1 MTEAFFA
8 RQTMKEE
15 GRVMPLD
22 WTPLI
27 EVIKQ
32 NQRFLLTT
40 HIRPDADGLGSLL
53 ALAEALEARG
63 KEVRRI
69 VASSWPPRYD
79 FLDPKKT
86 IERFTL
92 PGDTWRGPDVVII
105 LDTATWNQL
114 GDFATFLQQLPA
126 TKVVIDHHVSW
137 DEMGA
142 LRFTDTSAEATGRLV
157 VEVIAALGVPLTPS
171 MAQHLFGALATDTG
185 WFRHSNTTAAT
196 FGLAQK
202 LLAAGAKPTPLYE
215 QLYEQS
221 TLSRMRLMGTVLSR
235 LQLVDEDRVA
245 FTYVER
251 GDYQTTGANPP
262 DTEDLV
268 NFTRTITGVE
278 VGIFFMEQ
286 PRGGVKIS
294 LRSRSRVDVAAVAKQ
309 FGGGGHR
316 QASGAIVEGSL
327 PDVQAQ
333 VLAAVHLALICD

>member
-1 MTEAFFA
+1 
-8 RQTMKEE
+8 
-15 GRVMPLD
+15 MPLD
-22 WTPLI
+22 WTPLVN
-27 EVIKQ
+27 VIKQ

-53 ALAEALEARG
+53 ALSEALQGRG
-63 KEVRRI
+63 KEVRRV

-79 FLDPKKT
+79 FLDPAKT

-92 PGDTWRGPDVVII
+92 PGDIGSPDVVII

-114 GDFATFLQQLPA
+114 GDFGTLLPRLSA
-126 TKVVIDHHVSW
+126 AKVVIDHPVSW

-142 LRFTDTSAEATGRLV
+142 LRFTDTSAEETGRLV
-157 VEVIAALGVPLTPS
+157 HEVIGALGVSLTPS
-171 MAQHLFGALATDTG
+171 MAHHLFAAVATDTG

-196 FGLAQK
+196 FALAEK
-202 LLAAGAKPTPLYE
+202 LVAAGARPTPLYE

-221 TLSRMRLMGTVLSR
+221 TLPRMRLTGTVLSR
-235 LQLVDEDRVA
+235 LEVVDEGRVA
-245 FTYVER
+245 MTYVQR
-251 GDYQTTGANPP
+251 DDYGTTGANPP

-268 NFTRTITGVE
+268 NFTRAIVGVE

-286 PRGGVKIS
+286 PRGGVKVS
-294 LRSRSRVDVAAVAKQ
+294 LRSRSRVDVAAVAKS

-327 PDVQAQ
+327 AEVRAR
-333 VLAAVHLALICD
+333 VLAAVHRALE

>member
-1 MTEAFFA
+1 
-8 RQTMKEE
+8 
-15 GRVMPLD
+15 MPLD
-22 WTPLI
+22 WAPLVK
-27 EVIKQ
+27 VIKQ

-53 ALAEALEARG
+53 ALSEALHGQG
-63 KEVRRI
+63 KEVRRV

-79 FLDPKKT
+79 FLDPAKT

-92 PGDTWRGPDVVII
+92 PGDIGVCDVVII

-114 GDFATFLQQLPA
+114 GDFATLLPQLSA
-126 TKVVIDHHVSW
+126 VKVVIDHHVSW

-157 VEVIAALGVPLTPS
+157 HEVIGALGVPLTPS
-171 MAQHLFGALATDTG
+171 MSHHLFAAVATDTG

-196 FGLAQK
+196 FALAEK
-202 LLAAGAKPTPLYE
+202 LVAAGARPTPLYE

-221 TLSRMRLMGTVLSR
+221 TLPRMRLTGTVLSR
-235 LQLVDEDRVA
+235 LEVADEGRVA
-245 FTYVER
+245 LTYVQR
-251 GDYQTTGANPP
+251 DDYQTTGANPP

-268 NFTRTITGVE
+268 NFTRAIVGVE

-286 PRGGVKIS
+286 PRGGVKVS
-294 LRSRSRVDVAAVAKQ
+294 LRSRSRVDVAAVAKS

-327 PDVQAQ
+327 AEVRTR
-333 VLAAVHLALICD
+333 VLAAVHRALE